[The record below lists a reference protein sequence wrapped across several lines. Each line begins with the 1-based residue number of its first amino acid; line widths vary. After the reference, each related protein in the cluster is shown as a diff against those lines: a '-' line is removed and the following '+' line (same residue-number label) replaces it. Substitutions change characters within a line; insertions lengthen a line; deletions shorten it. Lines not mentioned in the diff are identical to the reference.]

1 MTIEG
6 FCKERGISK
15 ASVYRR
21 LKEAGI
27 ELNSLR
33 GTDGELTTDA
43 LQVLAALTD
52 KTRTWVN
59 ARESYIRNAEHDM
72 GKANDTFQAATQ
84 PRAVDTSKSDVS
96 FVAIVSENETLKREL
111 AETQTKL
118 EAANARI
125 AELLQQAAERADQY
139 AQAMQRI
146 AERTQEM
153 QLLTAQAGPN
163 GRGLWERIKDA
174 FKREKP

>member
-15 ASVYRR
+15 ATVYRR

-59 ARESYIRNAEHDM
+59 ARESYIHNAEHHDI

-111 AETQTKL
+111 VETQTKL

-125 AELLQQAAERADQY
+125 AELLQQAAERADQH

-163 GRGLWERIKDA
+163 GHGLWERIKDV
-174 FKREKP
+174 FKREN

>member
-15 ASVYRR
+15 ATVYRR

-59 ARESYIRNAEHDM
+59 AHESYIHDI
-72 GKANDTFQAATQ
+72 GKFNDAFQAATQ
-84 PRAVDTSKSDVS
+84 PRAVDMSKSDVS

-111 AETQTKL
+111 VETQTKL

-125 AELLQQAAERADQY
+125 AELLQQAAERADQH

>member
-15 ASVYRR
+15 ATVYRR

-27 ELNSLR
+27 ELNGLR
-33 GTDGELTTDA
+33 GTDGELTAEA

-59 ARESYIRNAEHDM
+59 ARESYIHDT
-72 GKANDTFQAATQ
+72 GKINGTFQEVVQQCVA
-84 PRAVDTSKSDVS
+84 DTSKSDVS

-111 AETQTKL
+111 VETQTKL

-125 AELLQQAAERADQY
+125 AELLQQAAERADQH

-163 GRGLWERIKDA
+163 GRGLWERIKDV
-174 FKREKP
+174 FKREK